1 MVLRLIRNKP
11 TSNIVIN
18 DHVIRYAAIRP
29 SSPFTVREYGERVLP
44 EGIIRDGKIID
55 KELLTLILEE
65 CVEDWKIK
73 GQNVRFLVPD
83 QYVVIRKIHIP
94 KDIPDDEVRGYL
106 YLELEASIHLP
117 FEEPVLDASVLGV
130 DGNKK
135 EVLLFAAPEDIV
147 LDYSDVL
154 EEVKLKPVAA
164 DISPLSIFRLYAK
177 LDLANPKDHLM
188 VIQYDLELVTV
199 SLFHD
204 CMPEF
209 MRYLTM
215 DLHSSSWKRDAEG
228 KYVWTGEPDDLIGQM
243 EDIYTEIDR
252 IMNFYRFS
260 IQQGKAEVT
269 RILLTGD
276 HPKYQEVFKRLSE
289 MTEIPVDTLEQ
300 DFIVDGAGNRLDRSF
315 HLALG
320 LALKEVK

>member
-1 MVLRLIRNKP
+1 MVLRLIRTKP

-18 DHVIRYAAIRP
+18 DHVIRYAAVRP

-55 KELLTLILEE
+55 QESLTIILEE

-83 QYVVIRKIHIP
+83 QYVVIRKIQIP
-94 KDIPDDEVRGYL
+94 NDIPNEEVRGYL
-106 YLELEASIHLP
+106 YLELGASIHLP
-117 FEEPVLDASVLGV
+117 FEEPVLDVSILGV
-130 DGNKK
+130 NGDKK

-147 LDYSDVL
+147 FDYADLL
-154 EEVKLKPVAA
+154 EEVKLKPIAA
-164 DISPLSIFRLYAK
+164 DISPLSIYRLYSL

-188 VIQYDLELVTV
+188 IIQYDLQVVTV

-204 CMPEF
+204 HKPVF

-215 DLHSSSWKRDAEG
+215 DLHFSSWKRDQEG
-228 KYVWTGEPDDLIGQM
+228 KYIWTGEMDDLIGQM

-252 IMNFYRFS
+252 IMNFYKFS
-260 IQQGKAEVT
+260 LQQGKAEIS

-276 HPKYQEVFKRLSE
+276 HPKYHDIYKRLTN

-300 DFIVDGAGNRLDRSF
+300 DIIVDGTGHKLDRTF